1 MSRIGRTPYN
11 AARWDTENISSDQVI
26 SERSSGKCLFVTAGQ
41 TTTLTIDFATTGCYL
56 KIILTDTSTASLTI
70 VTPAMEGI
78 LIFDD
83 SGVDV
88 LPVGNS
94 NETKIILPSGA
105 AAGSYL
111 DLVCDGTK
119 WYVSGMTHGVTW
131 QQSA

>member
-1 MSRIGRTPYN
+1 MSRIARTPYN
-11 AARWDTENISSDQVI
+11 AARWDTETIGSDQI
-26 SERSSGKCLFVTAGQ
+26 IGERSSGKCLFVTASQ
-41 TTTLTIDFATTGCYL
+41 TIALTIDFTTTGCYL
-56 KIILTDTSTASLTI
+56 KIILADVSTANLTI
-70 VTPAMEGI
+70 ETPAMEGI

-88 LPVGNS
+88 LPVGTS
-94 NETKIILPSGA
+94 NETKITLPSGA

-111 DLVCDGTK
+111 DLICDGTK